1 MSRIIK
7 MVDEIKEYYNLN
19 DTLLD
24 SDLGIMQ
31 QTIKGWRDGRQP
43 TTPNYNKVKKM
54 YEEMKQEAVDN
65 SIVQRF
71 EALEEKVEEK
81 SYLPYQVKIPANL
94 GDYYTI
100 DIDGSVEKLSVYTNE
115 IRVIFFLR
123 GLTFKTK
130 GEAEQH
136 LKKIMLL
143 FKLHKWAEE
152 QNGNWYPYWEQS
164 DDKFYIYYFY
174 NTESFC
180 VGSDWNCNTFNKLPY
195 FKSEEIAKQFI
206 EEFGDEIKEV
216 LC

>member
-1 MSRIIK
+1 MTN
-7 MVDEIKEYYNLN
+7 EELE
-19 DTLLD
+19 
-24 SDLGIMQ
+24 Q
-31 QTIKGWRDGRQP
+31 
-43 TTPNYNKVKKM
+43 KVK
-54 YEEMKQEAVDN
+54 
-65 SIVQRF
+65 R
-71 EALEEKVEEK
+71 LEEQLTEVRIELLERKAEPIP
-81 SYLPYQVKIPANL
+81 LPYQVKIPANL

-136 LKKIMLL
+136 LKEIMLL

-164 DDKFYIYYFY
+164 DDKFYIYYFR

-195 FKSEEIAKQFI
+195 FKSEELARKFI